1 MSGSPRDVSTV
12 EACVEHALAAVG
24 KEIVLGVPLGLGKPN
39 QLVNAFFRRAAG
51 DPSIR
56 LTIFT
61 GLSLEKP
68 KPASDLEARLLD
80 PYLTRHFG
88 DYCELEYM
96 QAIRAGGLP
105 PNVRVHE
112 FYFRAG
118 SMNGIASAQRSYIS
132 TNYTFVARDLLE
144 RGVNVLAQLVA
155 EKDVDG
161 RRMLSLSGNTDVTLD
176 LMPMLLS
183 LRESGREILTIAQ
196 VHRDLPFTYNKAI
209 VEPAYFDLI
218 VRNPAYD
225 TSLFA
230 TPNLAVSA
238 ADFAIGFHTSTLIK
252 DGGTLQIGIGALG
265 DAVAY
270 GCQLRQQSNEAY
282 RKIAAGLGVDQKLV
296 ESVGGLA
303 PFEHGLY
310 GCSEMFVNGF
320 LHLMRAGVLKRA
332 VFDEPRIQRLLNEGR
347 LSTAVDERTLS
358 TLVAAGV
365 IAARLTAEDVKF
377 LRHWGIFTPHVR
389 YEAGQLVVDGDHIPA
404 DLTNRD
410 AYRRICQSALGDS
423 LAHGIVM
430 HGGFFLGPADF
441 YQALRDMPRAEA
453 EGIAMDSVR
462 QINRL
467 DNPALQALQRR
478 HARFVNTGM
487 MVTLGGSVV
496 SDGLEN
502 GQVVSGVGG
511 QYNFVAQAHELADGR
526 SVICLRATRGSG
538 QRVASNIVASYG
550 HCTIPRHLRDL
561 VVTEYGV
568 ADLRARSDEEIIQ
581 ALLNIAD
588 SRFQDELLDVAKR
601 AGKIDARYRV
611 PDRFRSNLP
620 ARVSGEIERWHAQGY
635 FPPFPFG
642 TDFTE
647 EEIAIGHSLREL
659 KALMDEPRALIR
671 KLIRSFVHGAD
682 EAEAAHYLERIALT
696 HPHSAR
702 EVIMKHLLLLELEEL
717 GYLRPL

>member
-1 MSGSPRDVSTV
+1 MSNMQREFSTV
-12 EACVEHALAAVG
+12 EACVEHAVATVG
-24 KEIVLGVPLGLGKPN
+24 REIVLGLPLGLGKPN
-39 QLVNAFFRRAAG
+39 QLVNAFFRRACE
-51 DPSIR
+51 DPSMR

-68 KPASDLEARLLD
+68 KPAGDLEARLLD
-80 PYLTRHFG
+80 GYLARHFR

-96 QAIRAGGLP
+96 QAIRAGTLP
-105 PNVRVHE
+105 PNVCVHE

-118 SMNGIASAQRSYIS
+118 SMNGVSSAQRSYVS

-144 RGVNVLAQLVA
+144 RGVNVLVQLVA
-155 EKDVDG
+155 EKEVDG

-176 LMPMLLS
+176 LIPMLQP
-183 LRESGREILTIAQ
+183 LRDSGRPILTIAQ
-196 VHRDLPFTYNKAI
+196 IHRDLPFMYNKAM
-209 VEPAYFDLI
+209 VEPAAFDVI
-218 VRNPAYD
+218 VRNPVYD
-225 TSLFA
+225 TTLFA
-230 TPNLAVSA
+230 TPTLAVSA
-238 ADFAIGFHTSTLIK
+238 PDFAIGLHTSTLIK

-265 DAVAY
+265 DAVVY
-270 GCQLRQQSNEAY
+270 GCQLRHQSNDAY
-282 RKIAAGLGVDQKLV
+282 RKIVAGLGVEEGLV

-303 PFEHGLY
+303 PFETGLY
-310 GCSEMFVNGF
+310 GCSEMFVSGF
-320 LHLMRAGVLKRA
+320 LHLMRCGVLKRP

-347 LSTAVDERTLS
+347 LSTSVDDTTLS
-358 TLVAAGV
+358 TLAAAGV
-365 IAARLTAEDVKF
+365 VAARLTADDVEF
-377 LRHWGIFTPHVR
+377 LRNWGILKPHVR
-389 YEAGQLVVDGDHIPA
+389 FEAGQLVVDSDHIPA
-404 DLTNRD
+404 DLAD
-410 AYRRICQSALGDS
+410 DDSYRRICQSALGDS

-453 EGIAMDSVR
+453 ERIAMDSVR
-462 QINRL
+462 RINRL
-467 DNPALQALQRR
+467 DDPELQSLQRR
-478 HARFVNTGM
+478 HARFINTGM

-526 SVICLRATRGSG
+526 SIICLRATRGNG
-538 QRVASNIVASYG
+538 KHVASNIVASYG
-550 HCTIPRHLRDL
+550 HCTIPRHLRDV

-588 SRFQDELLDVAKR
+588 SRFQDELLDTAKR
-601 AGKIDARYRV
+601 AGKIDARYRI
-611 PDRFRSNLP
+611 PDRHRNNLP
-620 ARVSGEIERWHAQGY
+620 ARVNAEIERSRQEGY

-647 EEIAIGHSLREL
+647 EEIAIGRSLRDL
-659 KALMDEPRALIR
+659 KALMDEPRTLIR
-671 KLIRSFVHGAD
+671 KLIRSFVHDVD
-682 EAEAAHYLERIALT
+682 EAEAAPYLERIALA
-696 HPHSAR
+696 HPHSAK
-702 EVIMKHLLLLELEEL
+702 EVVLQHLLLLELEEH